1 MSKNRF
7 SKGVLFAMTSGLLT
21 LSLLFFVTN
30 HRGLNRRLVAWPA
43 AGADKLGSIFR
54 IPGEWFEGL
63 SREVSSLLD
72 AYEENKSLKKRL
84 VALENQDRLIKEL
97 EEDNAQLRQQL
108 DLNQVFKPSL
118 LISTRV
124 SSRST
129 VAWLDFVTVDKGSRD
144 LVRPRMF
151 LVSDQGLLGVV
162 SQVTE
167 ESSQVT
173 LLTNS
178 EVQEPLA
185 VKVASGKDW
194 VYGVILGYDQ
204 ERSALKIGQFNQQEG
219 LEEGAKVLTSGLD
232 GSSVADVPVGELV
245 AMERAKD
252 QSLIAYVR
260 LSAETDDLSAVQLLG
275 RAADE
280 N

>member
-7 SKGVLFAMTSGLLT
+7 SKGVLFAMTSGLLI
-21 LSLLFFVTN
+21 LSLLFFVAN

-54 IPGEWFEGL
+54 IPVEWFEGL
-63 SREVSSLLD
+63 SNEVSSLLD
-72 AYEENKSLKKRL
+72 TYEENKSLKKRL
-84 VALENQDRLIKEL
+84 VVLENQDRLIKEL
-97 EEDNAQLRQQL
+97 EKDNAQLRQQL
-108 DLNQVFKPSL
+108 DLSQVFKSSQL
-118 LISTRV
+118 LGTRV
-124 SSRST
+124 TSRST
-129 VAWLDFVTVDKGSRD
+129 LAWLDFVTVDKGSRD
-144 LVRPRMF
+144 QVRPRMF
-151 LVSDQGLLGVV
+151 LVSDQGLLGLV

-178 EVQEPLA
+178 EVHEPLA
-185 VKVASGKDW
+185 VKVASGDDW
-194 VYGVILGYDQ
+194 VYGVLLGYDL

-232 GSSVADVPVGELV
+232 GDSVADVPVGDLV
-245 AMERAKD
+245 ALERAGD
-252 QSLIAYVR
+252 QSLVAYIR
-260 LSAETDDLSAVQLLG
+260 LAADTDDLSAVQLLG

-280 N
+280 D

>member
-7 SKGVLFAMTSGLLT
+7 SKGVLFAMTSGLII
-21 LSLLFFVTN
+21 LSLLFFVAN

-43 AGADKLGSIFR
+43 AGADKLGSMFR
-54 IPGEWFEGL
+54 IPREWFDGL
-63 SREVSSLLD
+63 SSEVSSLLNT
-72 AYEENKSLKKRL
+72 YEENKSLKKRL
-84 VALENQDRLIKEL
+84 VVLENQDRLIKEL

-108 DLNQVFKPSL
+108 ELNQVFKSSQ

-124 SSRST
+124 TSRST
-129 VAWLDFVTVDKGSRD
+129 LAWLDFVTVDKGSRD
-144 LVRPRMF
+144 QVRPRMF
-151 LVSDQGLLGVV
+151 LVSDQGILGVI
-162 SQVTE
+162 SQVSE
-167 ESSQVT
+167 ETSQVT

-178 EVQEPLA
+178 EVHEPLA

-194 VYGVILGYDQ
+194 VYGVLLGYDK

-280 N
+280 D